1 MTFNVSKIKVQA
13 ANGQDQ
19 FLGDYHGKVL
29 LIVNVASRC
38 GFTKQ
43 YAGLQELQNAY
54 GSQGFE
60 ILAFPCNDFGE
71 QEPGSLEEIQ
81 TFCTSTYNVTF
92 PLFQKVHAKGK
103 TTEPYTTLNQTDPKG
118 EVNWNFEK
126 FLISREGEVISRFK
140 SAIEPES
147 KELKEAI
154 EHALKN

>member
-13 ANGQDQ
+13 ANGQEQ

>member
-81 TFCTSTYNVTF
+81 TFCSSTYNVTF